1 MEDFAD
7 TIFGDE
13 SNLSRP
19 EFLNMVSIK
28 SPWIF
33 ESEEI
38 RKKWDALCDPLK
50 ETAGK
55 KATAQPRTTLT
66 IEVSDSEL
74 LATRSLNTSTQ
85 HAV

>member
-1 MEDFAD
+1 LEDFAD
-7 TIFGDE
+7 TIFGDD

-19 EFLNMVSIK
+19 EFLHTVSTK

-55 KATAQPRTTLT
+55 EATA
-66 IEVSDSEL
+66 
-74 LATRSLNTSTQ
+74 
-85 HAV
+85 